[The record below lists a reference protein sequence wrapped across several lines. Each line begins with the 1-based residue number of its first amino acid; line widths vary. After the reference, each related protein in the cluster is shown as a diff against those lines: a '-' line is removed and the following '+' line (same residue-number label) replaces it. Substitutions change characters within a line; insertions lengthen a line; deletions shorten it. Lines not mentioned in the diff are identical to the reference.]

1 MATSTTQG
9 TGVVLGFEST
19 HAAAATYEKWVRYPN
34 MIVPEL
40 QLRVL
45 DESSAH
51 DLVLMDGRYE
61 LGPHVAWPYS
71 SSSPSQ
77 SSTLQFFH
85 DQVSASGPP
94 LRRDTSKPHHVRRG
108 ASTATGGAYFH
119 SRTVLGNAIC

>member
-77 SSTLQFFH
+77 SSTLQCFH
-85 DQVSASGPP
+85 APGERGDVRPTLAPRYRQASP
-94 LRRDTSKPHHVRRG
+94 RTKRSKYCYPG
-108 ASTATGGAYFH
+108 SIF
-119 SRTVLGNAIC
+119 S